1 MQERQ
6 DIESVDGPECV
17 EVKPNVAAVLGLL
30 VLAALTF
37 SYLGAYAVTS
47 ALVNAE
53 MIRPISREHDPRL
66 RWALCM
72 FVIIMSLFG
81 LVALIMRLVSR
92 RQFARIDQMNDADD
106 AA

>member
-6 DIESVDGPECV
+6 DIETIDGPECV
-17 EVKPNVAAVLGLL
+17 EPKPKVAAVLGLL

-37 SYLGAYAVTS
+37 SYLGAYAATS
-47 ALVNAE
+47 ALANAE

-81 LVALIMRLVSR
+81 LVALVMRLVSR
-92 RQFARIDQMNDADD
+92 RQFARIDEMNEAEEV
-106 AA
+106 A